1 MPSCG
6 NQKTQQSFCQHL
18 LCIGFVLIVPLL
30 LQNIEGVLSWTF
42 ISRQCSCFVI
52 QLNVFLEHVWLLR
65 KFFWTYSKWGA
76 AHICISPCSF
86 GLYWDWM
93 IGFMPMSLFYLMPIS
108 LNTSFLASGRRN
120 FKAVIIA
127 ERLIDRKNAAG
138 TSTCWR
144 DRKQTTTFP
153 RFYFRLNSLNVSY
166 IT

>member
-42 ISRQCSCFVI
+42 ISRQCSCFII
-52 QLNVFLEHVWLLR
+52 QLNVFLEHVWLLC

-76 AHICISPCSF
+76 AHICISPCNF

-108 LNTSFLASGRRN
+108 LNTFLASGRRN
-120 FKAVIIA
+120 LKAVIIA
-127 ERLIDRKNAAG
+127 ERLIDRKNDAG